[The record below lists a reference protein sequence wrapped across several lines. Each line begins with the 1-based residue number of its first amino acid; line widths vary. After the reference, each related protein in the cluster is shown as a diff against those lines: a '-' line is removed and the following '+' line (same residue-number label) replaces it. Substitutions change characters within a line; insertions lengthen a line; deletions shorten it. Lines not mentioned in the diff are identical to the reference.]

1 MGNKS
6 SMVLD
11 SAPSVEFLVVLPLV
25 MFAQVVSAYLE
36 SRYPK
41 LMHHLPEVGVII
53 ILGMLAGA
61 IISLDNAH
69 TLSPLK
75 NFSPELFFVGLL
87 PPIIFNSGFHL
98 KRSLFFCNV
107 TPILCFA
114 VIGTLASAALI
125 GIGMYHLTNWANPAT
140 LTIPTTPATL
150 ACSFLLGSLFSCLF
164 KCARCM

>member
-125 GIGMYHLTNWANPAT
+125 GIGNQCA
-140 LTIPTTPATL
+140 L
-150 ACSFLLGSLFSCLF
+150 AH
-164 KCARCM
+164 